1 MERKITRSCMTVVLE
16 RSSKS
21 ILQDLSS
28 TWNINQHLFLAR
40 LSQIL
45 QDQDFARS
53 RKHMHLGMVLD

>member
-45 QDQDFARS
+45 QDQDYARS
-53 RKHMHLGMVLD
+53 CKHMHLGMALD